1 MPWSSRPTSDFLR
14 WTQFFLCDVCLLIFD
29 SKKRLQYLNL
39 LNHRTTY
46 SNLTKKQG
54 ELESR
59 LFWKILTTIYSQE
72 DEPGVRKTRHN
83 SSLSDLGVATKLG
96 HKVDWG
102 KSGNLVNLF
111 DIQNLQSHVLIIYIW
126 HSKFWH
132 LNTLIRKLPQ
142 SGTQS
147 GSFWLWILLHIRRHS
162 RSATHSMGISSTF

>member
-1 MPWSSRPTSDFLR
+1 
-14 WTQFFLCDVCLLIFD
+14 
-29 SKKRLQYLNL
+29 
-39 LNHRTTY
+39 
-46 SNLTKKQG
+46 
-54 ELESR
+54 
-59 LFWKILTTIYSQE
+59 
-72 DEPGVRKTRHN
+72 VRKTRHN

-102 KSGNLVNLF
+102 KSVNLVNLF
-111 DIQNLQSHVLIIYIW
+111 DIQNLQSHVLNIYIR

-132 LNTLIRKLPQ
+132 LNILIRKLSQCLAPQ